1 MASLF
6 GALGIVFFVF
16 GLLSV
21 LLLVAGA
28 PTDLRWIGANLVIG
42 LLLIVGAGITN
53 FESLRERMRS
63 GEGRRI
69 GKYGSSAIA
78 QALIVLTIIGALGF
92 LANRYHRK
100 WDASE
105 AGVHSISH
113 QTEKLLEG
121 LDQDVEVVA
130 FYAKLDQANARALLD
145 KYQYASPKVKVE
157 YADPNARPDLIEK
170 LGITPEKIGEG
181 LLYVKIGQE
190 SVQLE
195 KPDEEKL
202 TNAIVK
208 LTRQSSKKVY
218 FVTGHG
224 ERPATGKGADDKEGY
239 ARAAE
244 ALRNENY
251 QVEELNLE
259 TKADVPEDANAVIV
273 AGPTRPLRP
282 GDADKLDRYLARGG
296 AILATIDPRAQT
308 DFVDQVA
315 KWGVIVEDDA
325 IVDRLQS
332 IFGQA
337 MSPLAVPSPS
347 HEITRDMREV
357 TVFPMARSVSA
368 AEDAGFTPLVSSS
381 ENSWGERNLDQLFAD
396 GVAELGDDDRKGPV
410 PIGVAG
416 KPAAQTPPP
425 APAEGKPASKE
436 PRLVVFGD
444 SDFASNQALPAY
456 HNRDLFVNSVNWL
469 IGDVE
474 AIAVRPTKSR
484 ASRLQLTEAQFSQIR
499 ALALFVLPELIAI
512 AGVLAWWSRRRA
524 PGR

>member
-1 MASLF
+1 MAALF
-6 GALGIVFFVF
+6 GALGFVFFVF
-16 GLLSV
+16 GVLSV

-42 LLLIVGAGITN
+42 LVLIAGAGITN

-78 QALIVLTIIGALGF
+78 QAVIVLAIIGALGF
-92 LANRYHRK
+92 LANRYHHK

-105 AGVHSISH
+105 AGVHSISQ
-113 QTEKLLEG
+113 QTEQLLEG
-121 LDQDVEVVA
+121 LGQDVEVVA
-130 FYAKLDQANARALLD
+130 FYAKLDQGNARALLD

-170 LGITPEKIGEG
+170 LGIAPEKIGEG

-224 ERPATGKGADDKEGY
+224 ERPATGKGADEKEGY
-239 ARAAE
+239 ARAAD

-259 TKADVPEDANAVIV
+259 TKAEVPDDADAVIV

-315 KWGVIVEDDA
+315 RWGVTIENDA

-347 HEITRDMREV
+347 HEITRDMKEV

-368 AEDAGFTPLVSSS
+368 AQDSGFTPLVSSS

-416 KPAAQTPPP
+416 NPTPRTPPP
-425 APAEGKPASKE
+425 AAGEPAPKD

-444 SDFASNQALPAY
+444 SDFASNQALEAY

-474 AIAVRPTKSR
+474 AIAVRPVKSR
-484 ASRLQLTEAQFSQIR
+484 ASRLQLTEEQFSQIR

>member
-6 GALGIVFFVF
+6 GALGLVFFVF

-28 PTDLRWIGANLVIG
+28 PTDLWWIGANLLIG
-42 LLLIVGAGITN
+42 ILLMIGAGVTN

-78 QALIVLTIIGALGF
+78 QALIVLAIFGALGF

-100 WDASE
+100 FDASE
-105 AGVHSISH
+105 SKVHSLSH
-113 QTEKLLEG
+113 QTAKLLEG
-121 LDQDVEVVA
+121 MEQDIQVVA
-130 FYAKLDQANARALLD
+130 LYAKLDQANARALLD
-145 KYQYASPKVKVE
+145 KYTYASPKVKVE

-181 LLYVKIGQE
+181 MLYVKIGNE

-208 LTRQSSKKVY
+208 LTRQSHKKVY

-224 ERPATGKGADDKEGY
+224 ERLAIGKGADDKEGF
-239 ARAAE
+239 AHAAD
-244 ALRNENY
+244 ALKNENY

-259 TKADVPEDANAVIV
+259 TKADVPDDADAVIV
-273 AGPTRPLRP
+273 PGPTRPLRP

-315 KWGVIVEDDA
+315 KWGVTVENDA

-337 MSPLAVPSPS
+337 MSPLAVPSPN
-347 HEITRDMREV
+347 HEITRDIKEV
-357 TVFPMARSVSA
+357 TVFPMARSVSV
-368 AEDAGFTPLVSSS
+368 AEGAGFTPLVTSS
-381 ENSWGERNLDQLFAD
+381 ENSWGERNLDQLFSE
-396 GVAELGDDDRKGPV
+396 GVAELGPDDRKGPV

-416 KPAAQTPPP
+416 KPTPQTPPP
-425 APAEGKPASKE
+425 APAEGKPAPKE

-444 SDFASNQALPAY
+444 SDFASNQALEAY

-474 AIAVRPTKSR
+474 AIAVRPVKSR

-499 ALALFVLPELIAI
+499 ALSLFVLPELIAI

>member
-1 MASLF
+1 M
-6 GALGIVFFVF
+6 
-16 GLLSV
+16 
-21 LLLVAGA
+21 
-28 PTDLRWIGANLVIG
+28 IGAGV
-42 LLLIVGAGITN
+42 TN
-53 FESLRERMRS
+53 FEALRERMRS

-78 QALIVLTIIGALGF
+78 QALILLAIIGALAF

-100 WDASE
+100 WDVSE
-105 AGVHSISH
+105 AKVHSISH

-121 LDQDVEVVA
+121 FEQDIEVVA
-130 FYAKLDQANARALLD
+130 FYSKLDQGNARALLD
-145 KYQYASPKVKVE
+145 KYQYASPRVKVE

-170 LGITPEKIGEG
+170 YGITPEKIGEG
-181 LLYVKIGQE
+181 LLFVKIGAE

-195 KPDEEKL
+195 QPDEEKL

-208 LTRQSSKKVY
+208 LTRQSTKKVY

-224 ERPATGKGADDKEGY
+224 ERPAAGKGADDNEGF
-239 ARAAE
+239 ARAAD

-251 QVEELNLE
+251 QVEELTLE
-259 TKADVPEDANAVIV
+259 TKADVPEDADAVII

-296 AILATIDPRAQT
+296 AILAMIDPRAQT
-308 DFVDQVA
+308 DFVEQVA
-315 KWGVIVEDDA
+315 AWGVTVEDDA

-337 MSPLAVPSPS
+337 MSPLAVPSPN

-357 TVFPMARSVSA
+357 TVFPMARSVEA
-368 AEDAGFTPLVSSS
+368 APDAGFEVLVTSS
-381 ENSWGERNLDQLFAD
+381 ENSWGERDLDQLFAE
-396 GVAELGDDDRKGPV
+396 GVAEMGDGDRQGPV

-416 KPAAQTPPP
+416 RPTVQASAPPGVAPPP
-425 APAEGKPASKE
+425 D

-444 SDFASNQALPAY
+444 SDFASNQALGAY

-474 AIAVRPTKSR
+474 AIAVRPVKSR